1 MNKTLTLM
9 LSSLFIF
16 AFSGAAQAQR
26 GKLPPVKVPA
36 GAMEK
41 VVKNAFPKVYYTP
54 GINSAITQAQHMWKL
69 RALRGQR
76 DLNAIKVWAGEQN
89 LLPDSKF
96 YKAATKDLSYLR
108 KHLKQVDVLIDRN
121 VVHVN
126 SVPYIQLLR
135 GKNRIFIATEW
146 NEGSK
151 LQLSNLLTS
160 LRKLN
165 PGKQIVVASP
175 YFPAEGTYKSG
186 SYVAFQQKNGSDSF
200 VKTVLRDSDASSSR

>member
-9 LSSLFIF
+9 LSSLFIL

-41 VVKNAFPKVYYTP
+41 VAKNAFPKVYYTP

-89 LLPDSKF
+89 LLPDSRF
-96 YKAATKDLSYLR
+96 
-108 KHLKQVDVLIDRN
+108 VLFT
-121 VVHVN
+121 
-126 SVPYIQLLR
+126 Q
-135 GKNRIFIATEW
+135 
-146 NEGSK
+146 
-151 LQLSNLLTS
+151 
-160 LRKLN
+160 
-165 PGKQIVVASP
+165 
-175 YFPAEGTYKSG
+175 
-186 SYVAFQQKNGSDSF
+186 AF
-200 VKTVLRDSDASSSR
+200 KTGGCAD